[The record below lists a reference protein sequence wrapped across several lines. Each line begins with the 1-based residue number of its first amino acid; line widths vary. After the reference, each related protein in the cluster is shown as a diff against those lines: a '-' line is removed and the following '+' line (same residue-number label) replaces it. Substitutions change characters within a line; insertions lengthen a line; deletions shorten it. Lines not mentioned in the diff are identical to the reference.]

1 MQTAVSLPEFVVCE
15 AEAAS
20 SINTLGALAD
30 SPMKTEVSEANQPVD
45 TTVDPR
51 CCCQQKECYQVFETW
66 FVQQGRAQRPDVTL
80 FDRLD
85 IARRCWDPERSWGE
99 VIRLTEEYDLSRR
112 SIYDIKD
119 RIALFFRPHLPGPVA
134 GLKQLS
140 SGVAAAV
147 PPAGEG
153 EVWSD
158 EAVMRLT
165 GRLILTAVFPGGA
178 TMRPLEDI
186 LAEVPQ
192 VGCSDSTIWRKV
204 NQAGAKASQILQQ
217 VDFGEV
223 SVPKVLVAIDETF
236 FDGRPIF
243 FVVEPISLAI
253 CGFHVPADGNRAA
266 ITWAPFLLVL
276 KEDQHLHFEGG
287 AADGATAYPGTF
299 ESLLERDDQL
309 QEDIF
314 HTERDLHALRRKL
327 ENSTYRTFKAEY
339 QAADQYQRDAT
350 AEAQNKLAQAQ
361 AESLHLATCYDA
373 FAEYCTW
380 VVDAFEIVDLN
391 SGEIRDHQLNEWLLD
406 TAITAMADLDHPE
419 VVKMSEHLHN
429 HKPRLLT
436 YLNWLDEQLPPLQ
449 ADLHAYLN
457 DPDLEKVV
465 LQAVARHW
473 RLEHEVQSHQHRGF
487 RPTLARAKQEME
499 LWIEGDPFLE
509 QWAAQLHTLLESTLR
524 TSSAVE
530 NINSIF
536 KPLVNRKKHF
546 ANPDTAH
553 NFVALFVLWHNLRIF
568 KEGKRQGQSPF
579 EILGIDLDH
588 KDWRTLLGYAPLQ

>member
-1 MQTAVSLPEFVVCE
+1 MV
-15 AEAAS
+15 
-20 SINTLGALAD
+20 
-30 SPMKTEVSEANQPVD
+30 TEVTKASQPVD
-45 TTVDPR
+45 TVVGPQ
-51 CCCQQKECYQVFETW
+51 CCGQQKECYQVFKTW
-66 FVQQGRAQRPDVTL
+66 FVQQGRAQRPDVSL

-85 IARRCWDPERSWGE
+85 IARRYWDPERPWGE

-119 RIALFFRPHLPGPVA
+119 RIAPFFRPHLPGPVA
-134 GLKQLS
+134 GFKQMS
-140 SGVAAAV
+140 SGVAEAV
-147 PPAGEG
+147 APAGEG
-153 EVWSD
+153 EVGSG
-158 EAVMRLT
+158 EAVKRLT

-192 VGCSDSTIWRKV
+192 LGCSDSTIWRKV

-223 SVPKVLVAIDETF
+223 AVPKVLVAIDETF
-236 FDGRPIF
+236 FDARPIF
-243 FVVEPISLAI
+243 FVVEPISLTI

-266 ITWAPFLLVL
+266 MTWAPFLLAL
-276 KEDQHLHFEGG
+276 KEDQHLNIEGG
-287 AADGATAYPGTF
+287 VADGATAYPGTF
-299 ESLLERDDQL
+299 ESLLARDDRL
-309 QEDIF
+309 QEDVF
-314 HTERDLHALRRKL
+314 HTERDLQTLRRKL
-327 ENSTYRTFKAEY
+327 ENSAYRAFKAEY
-339 QAADQYQRDAT
+339 QAAGQYQRDET
-350 AEAQNKLAQAQ
+350 AETQTKLAQAQ
-361 AESLHLATCYDA
+361 AESLRLATCHDA

-391 SGEIRDHQLNEWLLD
+391 SGEIRDRQLNEWLLD
-406 TAITAMADLDHPE
+406 AAIAAMADLDHPQ
-419 VVKMSEHLHN
+419 VVKMSDHLHH

-465 LQAVARHW
+465 LRAVARHW
-473 RLEHEVQSHQHRGF
+473 RLEHEVQSHQHRRF
-487 RPTLARAKQEME
+487 RPALARAKQEMT
-499 LWIEGDPFLE
+499 LWIEGAPFLE
-509 QWAAQLHTLLESTLR
+509 QWAERLHTLLESTLR
-524 TSSAVE
+524 ASSAVE

-536 KPLVNRKKHF
+536 KPLINRKKHF

-553 NFVALFVLWHNLRIF
+553 NFVALFVLWHNLRVF
-568 KEGKRQGQSPF
+568 KEGKRQGKSPF
-579 EILGIDLDH
+579 EILDIDLGH

>member
-20 SINTLGALAD
+20 SINTLGVLAD
-30 SPMKTEVSEANQPVD
+30 PPMMTEVSEASQPVD
-45 TTVDPR
+45 PAVGPR
-51 CCCQQKECYQVFETW
+51 CCCQQKVCYQLFESW

-80 FDRLD
+80 FDRLE
-85 IARRCWDPERSWGE
+85 ITRRYWDPERPWGE

-119 RIALFFRPHLPGPVA
+119 RIAMFFRPHVPGPVA

-140 SGVAAAV
+140 CGVAGTV
-147 PPAGEG
+147 SPADEG
-153 EVWSD
+153 EVWLPE
-158 EAVMRLT
+158 EAKRLAA
-165 GRLILTAVFPGGA
+165 RLILTAVFPGGA

-192 VGCSDSTIWRKV
+192 LGYSDSTIWRKV
-204 NQAGAKASQILQQ
+204 NQAGVKASQILQQ

-236 FDGRPIF
+236 FAGRPIF

-276 KEDQHLHFEGG
+276 KEDQHLHIAGG
-287 AADGATAYPGTF
+287 VADGATAYPGTF
-299 ESLLERDDQL
+299 ESLLARDDRL
-309 QEDIF
+309 QEDVF

-327 ENSTYRTFKAEY
+327 ENSTYRAFQAEY
-339 QAADQYQRDAT
+339 QAANQYQRGAT
-350 AEAQNKLAQAQ
+350 AETQTKLAQAQ
-361 AESLHLATCYDA
+361 AESLRLATCHDA

-406 TAITAMADLDHPE
+406 AAIAAMVDLDHPD

-457 DPDLEKVV
+457 DPDLEKAV
-465 LQAVARHW
+465 LRAVARHW
-473 RLEHEVQSHQHRGF
+473 RLEHEVQSHQRRGF
-487 RPTLARAKQEME
+487 RPTLARAKQEMA
-499 LWIEGDPFLE
+499 LWIEGDPFLV
-509 QWAAQLHTLLESTLR
+509 QWAERLHILLESTLR
-524 TSSAVE
+524 ASSAVE

-553 NFVALFVLWHNLRIF
+553 NFVALFVLWHNLRVF
-568 KEGKRQGQSPF
+568 KEGKRQGKSPF
-579 EILGIDLDH
+579 EILGIDLGH
-588 KDWRTLLGYAPLQ
+588 KDWHTLLGYAPLQ

>member
-1 MQTAVSLPEFVVCE
+1 MQTAISLPEFVVYE
-15 AEAAS
+15 AEEALS
-20 SINTLGALAD
+20 VNTLGALAD
-30 SPMKTEVSEANQPVD
+30 SPKITEVSEASQPVD
-45 TTVDPR
+45 PAVGSR
-51 CCCQQKECYQVFETW
+51 CCCQQKACYQAFLAW
-66 FVQQGRAQRPDVTL
+66 FVQPGRAQRPDVTL
-80 FDRLD
+80 FDRLE
-85 IARRCWDPERSWGE
+85 IARRYWDPERSWGE

-119 RIALFFRPHLPGPVA
+119 RIAMFFRPHLPGPVA

-140 SGVAAAV
+140 SGVAGTVSLAD
-147 PPAGEG
+147 ES
-153 EVWSD
+153 EVWLP
-158 EAVMRLT
+158 EEVKRLA
-165 GRLILTAVFPGGA
+165 GRLILTIVFPGGA

-192 VGCSDSTIWRKV
+192 LGCSDSTIWRKV
-204 NQAGAKASQILQQ
+204 NQAGAKASQILRQ

-266 ITWAPFLLVL
+266 ITWVPFLLVL
-276 KEDQHLHFEGG
+276 KEDQHLPIAGG

-299 ESLLERDDQL
+299 ESLLERNDQL
-309 QEDIF
+309 QEDVF

-327 ENSTYRTFKAEY
+327 ENSTYRAFQTEY
-339 QAADQYQRDAT
+339 QAADQYQKEGT
-350 AEAQNKLAQAQ
+350 AETQTKLAQAQ
-361 AESLHLATCYDA
+361 AESRRLATCHDA

-406 TAITAMADLDHPE
+406 AAIAAMADLDHPE
-419 VVKMSEHLHN
+419 VVKMSEHLHQ

-465 LQAVARHW
+465 LRAVARHW
-473 RLEHEVQSHQHRGF
+473 RLEHEVQSHQRRAF
-487 RPTLARAKQEME
+487 RPALARAKQEMA

-509 QWAAQLHTLLESTLR
+509 QWAEQLHTLLESTLR
-524 TSSAVE
+524 ASSAVE

-553 NFVALFVLWHNLRIF
+553 NFVALFVLWHNLRVF
-568 KEGKRQGQSPF
+568 KEGKREGKSPF
-579 EILGIDLDH
+579 EILGIDLGH